1 MCVLHWTRYQSISSL
16 SISLSASNVCLCLY
30 ASDTCLCLWLMY
42 MSANYVSLRMMYIDF
57 YVCLCVR
64 VMYVYTYVRKSCLS
78 MSVFPIF
85 VYLCLLVIDVY
96 ICGQINLY
104 LSATYKAY
112 VYICESNKSIYV
124 CKLYKPR
131 FIFASHAHQLSLLQS
146 LSLVVEWKK
155 SPRNWKENNS
165 VQVVRWQIH
174 LKWLH

>member
-1 MCVLHWTRYQSISSL
+1 MSKSVCEWYL
-16 SISLSASNVCLCLY
+16 SMSMTYVHVCKLCKSANDVYRFLCLCL
-30 ASDTCLCLWLMY
+30 CL
-42 MSANYVSLRMMYIDF
+42 
-57 YVCLCVR
+57 R

-96 ICGQINLY
+96 ICGQINLF

-146 LSLVVEWKK
+146 LSLFVEWKK